1 MNGNTVSVNDM
12 IRAYIFRLD
21 VTVRLLWEI
30 SYISNVCEFLYDLVV
45 LYLFW
50 YVHMGYSEPEG

>member
-12 IRAYIFRLD
+12 VRSYILD

-30 SYISNVCEFLYDLVV
+30 SYISNVCEFLYDLVA